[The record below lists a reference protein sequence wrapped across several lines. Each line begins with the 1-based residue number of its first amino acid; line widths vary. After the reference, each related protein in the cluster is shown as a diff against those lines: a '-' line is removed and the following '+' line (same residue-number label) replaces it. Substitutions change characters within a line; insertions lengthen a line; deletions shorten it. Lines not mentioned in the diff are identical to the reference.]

1 LDSNLL
7 LFTFGPCKKKKMK
20 KENGNMDKTSTFH
33 QDNFY
38 PQFPDPQH
46 FYLLN

>member
-1 LDSNLL
+1 M
-7 LFTFGPCKKKKMK
+7 KMK

-33 QDNFY
+33 QVNFY
-38 PQFPDPQH
+38 PQFPDPQQ